1 MPLDD
6 LRNMEAGTP
15 VVLRIVE
22 DDGLIRELLRSVFLA
37 TEGVRVVG
45 IHGSV
50 EDIRDASRESGSPDV
65 VIMDINLPGMNG
77 IEGVHALRENWPD
90 AQYLMYT
97 VNDTDELVF
106 EALRAGANGYLLK
119 NASPARIVEAVFDIH
134 QGGAPMSMTVARR
147 VIKHFRP
154 QQPSAL
160 KAEADL
166 SDREMTLLDGLAQGL
181 LYKEMAARLGVGEG
195 TVKQYIHR
203 IYKKMHVA
211 NRTEAVNRYFGR

>member
-1 MPLDD
+1 V
-6 LRNMEAGTP
+6 ESGTP
-15 VVLRIVE
+15 LVARIVE
-22 DDGLIRELLRSVFLA
+22 DDELIRELLRSVFLA
-37 TEGVRVVG
+37 AEGIHITG

-50 EDIRDASRESGSPDV
+50 EDILHASAECDPPDV
-65 VIMDINLPGMNG
+65 VIMDINLPGMSG
-77 IEGVHALRENWPD
+77 IEGVHALRERWPRT
-90 AQYLMYT
+90 QYLMYT
-97 VNDTDELVF
+97 VNDTDELVY

-119 NASPARIVEAVFDIH
+119 NASPARIMEAVFDIH

-154 QQPSAL
+154 PQPSAL

-166 SDREMTLLDGLAQGL
+166 NDREMTLLEGLAQGL

-203 IYKKMHVA
+203 IYKKLHVS
-211 NRTEAVNRYFGR
+211 NRTEAVNRYFDR